1 MNFIR
6 RWAVVKWLFTLMLQM
21 LCLGW
26 AISAHAQDGT
36 TTGVTCAT
44 INKAGGAQKTVVNPD
59 RVVTVSTSTG
69 GTLRVLGTM
78 SLFTNPGDA
87 FTFTL
92 SPAVSETSASPL
104 TPVAK
109 VAQWRL
115 ETFDPALITYNPP
128 NTIYPPTT
136 IVASG
141 GTLGSTLTY
150 KATTAGLTHLL
161 IAADQLDGYAT
172 LTVGCT
178 NPTSVPTLSEIA
190 LVLLGLLVTVAAVR
204 SNAGRHGLKP

>member
-6 RWAVVKWLFTLMLQM
+6 RWAVMKWLCTLMLQM

-26 AISAHAQDGT
+26 ATSAHAQDGT
-36 TTGVTCAT
+36 TTGATCAA
-44 INKAGGAQKTVVNPD
+44 INNAGGAQKTVVGPD
-59 RVVTVSTSTG
+59 NVFTVSTSTG
-69 GTLRVLGTM
+69 GTLRFLRTI
-78 SLFTNPGDA
+78 SLFTRPGDA
-87 FTFTL
+87 FTVTL
-92 SPAVSETSASPL
+92 SPGVSESGAPAL
-104 TPVAK
+104 TPVAT

-115 ETFDPALITYNPP
+115 ETFDPALITYDPP
-128 NTIYPPTT
+128 TTTYPPTT

-161 IAADQLDGYAT
+161 ITVDQLDGYAT
-172 LTVGCT
+172 LTAGCT

-190 LVLLGLLVTVAAVR
+190 LALLGLLVAVAAVR